1 MTDLLL
7 YIGCGLVAGVLG
19 GYLGLGGGIVIVP
32 YLVVLAGQD
41 IKAAVPVSLAAI
53 TVNSLSSS
61 TEYLKKGM
69 VDLDLVVMLATFLT
83 VGNVCGSLL
92 ISAVPKDPLQ
102 LLFTAVLIYGAIAFL
117 MSSKPKA
124 LGETGPG
131 THRNTVLAVVVSLV
145 AGLLGGLVGV
155 GGGVILVPA
164 LYLLMGVSLTT
175 ARGTAT
181 FMMGFST
188 AASTVV
194 LMVDREIDYG
204 IVGPVILGTIV
215 GGKIGG
221 LMGTVAKP
229 VMVRIIMFFV
239 LLYLAVRLSWEPLT
253 RLLQL

>member
-1 MTDLLL
+1 MPDLLM

-61 TEYLKKGM
+61 TEYLKKRM
-69 VDLDLVVMLATFLT
+69 VDLDLVVTLATFLT
-83 VGNVCGSLL
+83 VGNVCGSLM
-92 ISAVPKDPLQ
+92 ISAIPRDPLQ
-102 LLFTAVLIYGAIAFL
+102 LLFTAVLIYGAVAFL
-117 MSSKPKA
+117 LSRKPKA
-124 LGETGPG
+124 LGEAGASSRRIT
-131 THRNTVLAVVVSLV
+131 TLAIVVSSV

-164 LYLLMGVSLTT
+164 LYLLMGIPLTT

-194 LMVDREIDYG
+194 LMVDREIDYA
-204 IVGPVILGTIV
+204 IAGPVILGTIV

-229 VMVRIIMFFV
+229 VTVRVILFV
-239 LLYLAVRLSWEPLT
+239 VLIYMAIRLGWEPLA